1 MRQSLSLKKVASFHP
16 DTLLEKNLVRLFSGD
31 YCDIFK
37 NTFLVEQL
45 RVTAPKISLS
55 RMYLVFSMQRGFY
68 EVLSIFQNSTLM
80 LQ

>member
-1 MRQSLSLKKVASFHP
+1 MRRSLSLKKVAGFHR
-16 DTLLEKNLVRLFSGD
+16 DTLLEKTLVRLFSGD
-31 YCDIFK
+31 FCDIFK

-55 RMYLVFSMQRGFY
+55 RKYLAFPMERSFY
-68 EVLSIFQNSTLM
+68 EVFSIFQNSTLM